1 MFPSSTNLLKDKV
14 VLSEEIA
21 VYGKWDAKRK
31 SLNGMKI
38 LASKGDNE
46 DFAPFIM

>member
-1 MFPSSTNLLKDKV
+1 MGCQ
-14 VLSEEIA
+14 E
-21 VYGKWDAKRK
+21 K

-46 DFAPFIM
+46 DFAPIYHVNKKSAKARWFS